1 MNIYTGNFANLK
13 KYEGRGLFP
22 ISIALSARYFNGVC
36 YKKLN
41 PDWSFKDDFP
51 SLYIPKYNQKLK
63 QLNPHVVMS
72 ELSQISNGKD
82 VVLLCHEKEGDFCH
96 RRLVAEWLEKELNIK
111 VKELGKMETKQI
123 DLFAENYEIM
133 TIFAY

>member
-22 ISIALSARYFNGVC
+22 ISIALSARYFSGAC

-41 PDWSFKDDFP
+41 PDWTFKDDLPF
-51 SLYIPKYNQKLK
+51 SYKPKYNAILQKL
-63 QLNPHVVMS
+63 NPNTVVN
-72 ELSQISNGKD
+72 ELSKISNGKD

-111 VKELGKMETKQI
+111 VKELAKLQGSIRNLSLQI
-123 DLFAENYEIM
+123 MD
-133 TIFAY
+133 